1 VRRPNILLLMA
12 DQLAASWLPPYGHD
26 VVQAPHISAL
36 AAEGVVFDSAYCPSP
51 LCAPS
56 RAALLTGRLPSRTGV
71 YDNAA
76 ELRASEPT
84 VTHQLRA
91 AGYDTCLSG
100 KMHFVGPDQLHGF
113 EQRLTTDIYPADL
126 GWTPD
131 WRVPPAERLPWYH
144 TMESVVSPGVCAASM
159 QMDYD
164 EEVAHRAV
172 RKLRD
177 LARRGREQPFFL
189 CVSFTHPHDPWEL
202 RQGYWDRYD
211 EAAIDL
217 PAVGVIPRDEAD
229 PHSLR
234 LRDMAGI
241 DDVELTDEQLRTA
254 RHAYYAAISYV
265 DERIGEVLGA
275 LAESGLRDDTIV
287 LFTADH
293 GELLGER
300 GLWYKM
306 AFFEPA
312 ARVPLIVSA
321 PGRCAARRVAE
332 PVSLLDVAPTLLD
345 LCGLEASD
353 DLDGR
358 SLAPALGGTDLGAAD
373 VVAEYLAEGVT
384 APAVMLR
391 RGRFKY
397 VWCEGDPEQ
406 LYDLE
411 SDPHELVD
419 LAGEQAGLCEQLR
432 AEVARRWDLPAL
444 RAAVLRS
451 QADRRLVIA
460 GLHEGR
466 PASWNFVATADR
478 EPLLGRDDLYAFQRR
493 ARLDAPRSVLDEH
506 DRQQEEAEQDADPRH
521 PRE

>member
-1 VRRPNILLLMA
+1 VRRPNILLLMV

-26 VVQAPHISAL
+26 VVKAPRIEAL
-36 AAEGVVFDSAYCPSP
+36 AGDGVVFENAYCPSP

-56 RAALLTGRLPSRTGV
+56 RASLLTGRLPSRTGV

-84 VTHQLRA
+84 VMHRLRA
-91 AGYDTCLSG
+91 AGYATCLSG

-113 EQRLTTDIYPADL
+113 EQRLTADTYPADL
-126 GWTPD
+126 DWTPD
-131 WRVPPAERLPWYH
+131 WRVPPTKRLPWYH
-144 TMESVVSPGVCAASM
+144 TMESVLRPGVCTASM

-164 EEVAHRAV
+164 DEVAHRAV

-177 LARRGREQPFFL
+177 LARGGREQPFFL

-202 RQGYWDRYD
+202 RPDYWERYE
-211 EAAIDL
+211 EATIDL
-217 PAVGVIPRDEAD
+217 PTVGAIPRAEAD

-241 DDVELTDEQLRTA
+241 DDVELTDAQLRTA

-275 LAESGLRDDTIV
+275 LAESDLSEDTIV
-287 LFTADH
+287 IFTADH
-293 GELLGER
+293 GEMLGER

-321 PGRCAARRVAE
+321 PGRLAARRVPA

-345 LCGLEASD
+345 LCGLESAG

-358 SLAPALGGTDLGAAD
+358 SLAPVLAGAELSDAD

-391 RGRFKY
+391 RGQFKY

-406 LYDLE
+406 LYDVE
-411 SDPHELVD
+411 SDPHELVN
-419 LAGEQAGLCEQLR
+419 LAGDQAALCDELR
-432 AEVARRWDLPAL
+432 GDIGRRWDLPVL
-444 RAAVLRS
+444 HAAVLRS
-451 QADRRLVIA
+451 QAERRLVVA
-460 GLHEGR
+460 GLNTGR
-466 PASWNFVATADR
+466 PASWNFVPAADT

-493 ARLDAPRSVLDEH
+493 ARLDAR
-506 DRQQEEAEQDADPRH
+506 R
-521 PRE
+521 